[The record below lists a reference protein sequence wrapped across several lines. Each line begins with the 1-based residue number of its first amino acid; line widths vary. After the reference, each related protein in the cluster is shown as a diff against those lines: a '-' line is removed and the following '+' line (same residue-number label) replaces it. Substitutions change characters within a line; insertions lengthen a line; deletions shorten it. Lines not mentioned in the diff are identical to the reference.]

1 MRPIRLLIVDDHTL
15 FRRGLVS
22 LLQGERDLEVV
33 GEAASGEEALRLARE
48 LQPDV
53 ILMDI
58 RMPGMNGVEAS
69 ERLGQEAPGARIL
82 VLTVSEEDEDVFAA
96 IRAGARGYLLKN
108 AEADD
113 LITAIRRVHGGEAV
127 LSPAITLRV
136 FQVLQGT
143 APFPPL
149 ATLTPREREVL
160 RLLAQ
165 GADNRQIAEA
175 LVVSENTVK
184 THIHNILEK
193 LGLQSRSQLAA
204 YARRIT
210 PGL

>member
-1 MRPIRLLIVDDHTL
+1 MRSIRLLIVDDHTL

-48 LQPDV
+48 LQPDI

-96 IRAGARGYLLKN
+96 IRVGARGYLLKN